1 MIYTNLTKEELKRA
15 IQTDIKI
22 IQNDKYF
29 ETKSIF
35 DEIDKKAYLLS
46 VILNESVEHTKKVLY
61 CLKLMSL
68 QSDLK

>member
-1 MIYTNLTKEELKRA
+1 MIYTNLSERELKRA

-22 IQNDKYF
+22 TQNDKHF
-29 ETKSIF
+29 ETKPIF
-35 DEIDKKAYLLS
+35 DEIDRKAYLLS
-46 VILNESVEHTKKVLY
+46 IILNEPVEHTKKVLY